1 MKDNPFIPGLWKQP
15 NLIINRGAETEKILS
30 IYTSENPLSQT
41 YLIEGIRGSG
51 KTVLMTTIAKELQD
65 EEDWIVVNLNAAMN
79 LLDDLARALTNTVK
93 RLPNLLK
100 QGVNVSA
107 LGFGFGINGTEE
119 KTDSITVIEN
129 ILRLLKKKNK
139 KLLIT
144 IDEVLHDDN
153 MRVFAS
159 EFQIFLREDYPVFLI
174 MTGLYENLNSIQND
188 PQLTFLLRSPKLQ
201 IEPLSIPAIVR
212 EYEAV
217 LDIDEDTA
225 RTLAHATKG
234 YAFAFQALGALYWE
248 NRDALSLGRIIEKL
262 DGLLDEYVYRKIWS
276 GLSAVE
282 KKFLLSMNDEESTT
296 AAEICAKSGIKKSSV
311 AKYRERLIK
320 IGLLNVPEY
329 GRVELALPRFFHVIS
344 LYS

>member
-1 MKDNPFIPGLWKQP
+1 M
-15 NLIINRGAETEKILS
+15 
-30 IYTSENPLSQT
+30 SQT

-129 ILRLLKKKNK
+129 ILRLLKKRNK

-225 RTLAHATKG
+225 KALAHATKG

-248 NRDALSLGRIIEKL
+248 NRDALSLDRIIEKL
-262 DGLLDEYVYRKIWS
+262 DGLLDEYVYRKIWRGLS
-276 GLSAVE
+276 GLE

-329 GRVELALPRFFHVIS
+329 GCKWYFNFGTAG
-344 LYS
+344 